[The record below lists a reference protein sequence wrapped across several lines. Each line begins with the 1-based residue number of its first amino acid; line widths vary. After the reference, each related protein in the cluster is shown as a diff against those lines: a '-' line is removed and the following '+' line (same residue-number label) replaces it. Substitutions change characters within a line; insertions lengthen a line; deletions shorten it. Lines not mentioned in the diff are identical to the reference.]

1 MKVKKIILRDG
12 TDSQFDDLITFE
24 EPVLL
29 EDIYSTIKY
38 VKDNVEDYTN
48 EDIYIGLKNNI
59 GNFTIEFIGS
69 YEIVEY

>member
-1 MKVKKIILRDG
+1 MKVKKIILRDD

-29 EDIYSTIKY
+29 EDIYSTIRY

-59 GNFTIEFIGS
+59 GNFTIEFIGG

>member
-1 MKVKKIILRDG
+1 MKVKKIILRDD

-24 EPVLL
+24 NPVLL
-29 EDIYSTIKY
+29 EDIYSTIRY

-59 GNFTIEFIGS
+59 GNFTIEFIGG

>member
-12 TDSQFDDLITFE
+12 IYSQFDDLITFE

-29 EDIYSTIKY
+29 EDIYSAIRC

-48 EDIYIGLKNNI
+48 EDIYASLKNNI
-59 GNFTIEFIGS
+59 GNFTIEFIGD
-69 YEIVEY
+69 YKIVEY